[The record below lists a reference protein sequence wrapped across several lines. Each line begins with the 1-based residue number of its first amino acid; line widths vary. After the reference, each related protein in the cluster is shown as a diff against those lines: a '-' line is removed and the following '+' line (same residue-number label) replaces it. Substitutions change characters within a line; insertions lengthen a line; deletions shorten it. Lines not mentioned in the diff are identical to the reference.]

1 MSYVLTLIK
10 NPSHGKLVQK
20 TIENVSSLLQE
31 KEIEPQKNTWL
42 AKDQACD
49 LFLGTPPSQKTQDTL
64 LTFLKEDKVDFS
76 VLPTNNRKKKLL
88 IADMDSTILTGETL
102 DELAGFAGIKDE
114 IASITASA
122 MNGEID
128 FDSAVR
134 KRVGLLKGL
143 STNFLERALDIMDE
157 TNGARELVTTMK
169 KNGAYTLLVSGGFTF
184 YTSRVATS
192 MGFHE
197 HHGNEL
203 LMKDGALTGEV
214 GDPILRGP
222 VKLEIMKRTAEVKEL
237 SLEDCLAVGDGS
249 NDRFMIEKAGLGVG
263 FYPKPILAS
272 LSTAKIYHGDL
283 TALLYMQGY
292 QENEITTAL

>member
-10 NPSHGKLVQK
+10 NPANGNLTK
-20 TIENVSSLLQE
+20 ENIKSILDLLKENGVEKQNE
-31 KEIEPQKNTWL
+31 SWLSENQVCDIFFERSISKEILETFP
-42 AKDQACD
+42 D
-49 LFLGTPPSQKTQDTL
+49 
-64 LTFLKEDKVDFS
+64 FLKKSKIDFS
-76 VLPTNNRKKKLL
+76 FLPVKNRKKKLL
-88 IADMDSTILTGETL
+88 IADMDSTILEGETL
-102 DELAGFAGIKDE
+102 DELAGFAGIKDK
-114 IASITASA
+114 IATITTQA

-143 STNFLERALDIMDE
+143 STDFLDRVLEIMGE
-157 TNGARELVTTMK
+157 TKGSRELVATMK

-184 YTSRVATS
+184 YTSIVAKNV
-192 MGFHE
+192 GFHE

-203 LMKDGALTGEV
+203 IMKDGALTGEV
-214 GDPILRGP
+214 GDPILRGAM
-222 VKLEIMKRTAEVKEL
+222 KLEIMKRTVETKGL

-272 LSTAKIYHGDL
+272 LSTANIYHGDL

-292 QENEITTAL
+292 QDSEI